1 MTNKK
6 KSNCGRPAGRIKTA
20 KIEISIEPAVKDEFM
35 TLLRNQGKTAS
46 VEIGLWIRDYIKN
59 NKLEEEEE
67 MKVVSFFSGLGGLDK
82 GFVDTGYD
90 IIWANDFDKY
100 AVQTY
105 KANFGDH
112 IVLGDINEIPLE
124 EIPDCDILI
133 GGFPC
138 QPFSMM
144 GQQKGFEDTR
154 GTLFFR
160 IAEIVDDKI
169 KRGKKPKAIIL
180 ENVRSLRTHN
190 NGETYKEIY
199 RILHDVLGY
208 NVFCDILNSADY
220 GVPQTRN
227 RTYIVCFDNKN
238 AKFEFPEK
246 EKLIKTLQDLLE
258 PEVDDKYFLSDR
270 ILPTILS
277 DGTGGYK
284 AKSEIDLKIARP
296 LCATMAKMH
305 RACQDNYVTQN
316 GRVRRLT
323 PRECARLQGFQDSF
337 VIPVSDSQAYKQFGN
352 AVTVNVSKAV
362 AQSVKATLINLGEW
376 KD

>member
-1 MTNKK
+1 
-6 KSNCGRPAGRIKTA
+6 
-20 KIEISIEPAVKDEFM
+20 
-35 TLLRNQGKTAS
+35 
-46 VEIGLWIRDYIKN
+46 
-59 NKLEEEEE
+59 

-82 GFVDTGYD
+82 GFADTGYD
-90 IIWANDFDKY
+90 IIWANDFDKF

-105 KANFGDH
+105 EANFDNH
-112 IVLGDINEIPLE
+112 ILLRDINEIPVD
-124 EIPDCDILI
+124 EIPDFDVLI

-160 IAEIVDDKI
+160 IANIVDDKI
-169 KRGKKPKAIIL
+169 KKDKKPKAIIL
-180 ENVRSLRTHN
+180 ENVRSLKTHN
-190 NGETYKEIY
+190 KGKTYKEIH
-199 RILHDVLGY
+199 RILQDELGY
-208 NVFCDILNSADY
+208 KVFCEILNSADF

-227 RTYIVCFDNKN
+227 RTYIVCFDNQK
-238 AKFEFPEK
+238 AEYEFPK
-246 EKLIKTLQDLLE
+246 IQKLKMTLQDLLE
-258 PEVDDKYFLSDR
+258 PEVDEKYFLSDR

-305 RACQDNYVTQN
+305 RACQDNYVTQK
-316 GRVRRLT
+316 GRIRRLT
-323 PRECARLQGFQDSF
+323 PRECARLQGFDDTF
-337 VIPVSDSQAYKQFGN
+337 IIPVSDCQAYKQFGN

-362 AQSVKATLINLGEW
+362 AQSVKDTLKGLGEW
-376 KD
+376 VE

>member
-1 MTNKK
+1 
-6 KSNCGRPAGRIKTA
+6 
-20 KIEISIEPAVKDEFM
+20 
-35 TLLRNQGKTAS
+35 
-46 VEIGLWIRDYIKN
+46 
-59 NKLEEEEE
+59 

-82 GFVDTGYD
+82 GFVDMGYE

-105 KANFGDH
+105 EANFGKH
-112 IVLGDINEIPLE
+112 IVHGDINEIPLE
-124 EIPDCDILI
+124 EIPDCDVLI

-160 IAEIVDDKI
+160 IAEIINDKI
-169 KRGKKPKAIIL
+169 EKGKKPKAVIL
-180 ENVRSLRTHN
+180 ENVRSLRTHD
-190 NGETYKEIY
+190 NGRTFREIQ
-199 RILHDVLGY
+199 RILEEELGY
-208 NVFCDILNSADY
+208 KVYCEILNSADF

-227 RTYIVCFDNKN
+227 RTYIVCFANDSAEYK
-238 AKFEFPEK
+238 FPEK
-246 EKLIKTLQDLLE
+246 EELDKTLQDLLE
-258 PEVDDKYFLSDR
+258 DEVNPKYFLSDR

-277 DGTGGYK
+277 NGTGGYK

-305 RACQDNYVTQN
+305 RACQDNYVTQK

-323 PRECARLQGFQDSF
+323 PRECARLQGFDDTF
-337 VIPVSDSQAYKQFGN
+337 KIPVSDCQAYKQFGN
-352 AVTVNVSKAV
+352 AVTVNVSRAV
-362 AQSVKATLINLGEW
+362 AQSVKNTLKELGEW
-376 KD
+376 VD

>member
-1 MTNKK
+1 MRVL
-6 KSNCGRPAGRIKTA
+6 S
-20 KIEISIEPAVKDEFM
+20 
-35 TLLRNQGKTAS
+35 L
-46 VEIGLWIRDYIKN
+46 
-59 NKLEEEEE
+59 
-67 MKVVSFFSGLGGLDK
+67 FSGCGGLDK
-82 GFVDTGYD
+82 GFIDSGYD
-90 IIWANDFDKY
+90 VVWANDFDKY

-105 KANFGDH
+105 QANFGNH
-112 IVLGDINEIPLE
+112 VVLGDINEIQIE
-124 EIPDCDILI
+124 ELPNFQVLI

-144 GQQKGFEDTR
+144 GSERGFEDAR

-160 IAEIVDDKI
+160 IAEILKHKI
-169 KRGKKPKAIIL
+169 EHNETPRAVIL
-180 ENVRSLRTHN
+180 ENVRSLKTHN
-190 NGETYKEIY
+190 KGRTFKT
-199 RILHDVLGY
+199 ILSILENDLGY
-208 NVFCDILNSADY
+208 KVFYDILNSSDY

-227 RTYIVCFDNKN
+227 RTYIVCFANND
-238 AKFEFPEK
+238 AKFTFPQK
-246 EKLIKTLQDLLE
+246 QPLNVVLQDLLE
-258 PEVDDKYFLSDR
+258 VDVADKYFLSDK

-323 PRECARLQGFQDSF
+323 PRECARLQGFGDDF

-352 AVTVNVSKAV
+352 AVTVNVSHAV
-362 AQSVKATLINLGEW
+362 AQAVRIQLEELGEW
-376 KD
+376 D